1 VGDNGEPRFLRSN
14 VIFEPLVD
22 RFYAWLHNVAPVQAA
37 MNMAFVQ
44 IPMLEAYLQSPQD
57 HISASANPDF
67 RGGYFVAIEEH
78 RSSEVGLLVDS
89 IKRDRSTMLAFAAA
103 IADGEELLR
112 REATGFDLSPLYP
125 KLPTA
130 LHGLVELVYD
140 TNNHASLRFLESL
153 VYGSGVFDPGRQS
166 VQLTL
171 DHGAERPFVLSTP
184 RLPSPD
190 ALDLPT
196 VFGHPG
202 LERLASS
209 RIRPA
214 SLARLREALELD
226 DFQAAQLDRLLDTGP
241 SHAPDRHIE
250 AGARIRYFGHACLV
264 LQTPQAAIVTD
275 PFISTYNQLGD
286 RYTLDD
292 LPDHIDAV
300 VITHGHQDHLVLET
314 LMQLR
319 GRVDTVVV
327 PRSSRGN
334 LCDPSIAR
342 FLAQLGM
349 PVTEVDDFDEVP
361 VPGGKIIATP
371 FLGEHCDLDI
381 RGKSTYWIEL
391 AGKSVFVGA
400 DSSGIDPVLYRNIRS
415 HLGRANLAFLGME
428 CDGAPLNWLYKGL
441 LTKPVSTQMSR
452 TRKLSGSNAAQAAD
466 IVSELGAEE
475 AYVYAMG
482 EERWVGHVMA
492 TTYKEDTYQM
502 KQIDEFLG
510 WCADRGLT
518 AEHLFNRREWHW

>member
-1 VGDNGEPRFLRSN
+1 V
-14 VIFEPLVD
+14 
-22 RFYAWLHNVAPVQAA
+22 
-37 MNMAFVQ
+37 
-44 IPMLEAYLQSPQD
+44 
-57 HISASANPDF
+57 
-67 RGGYFVAIEEH
+67 
-78 RSSEVGLLVDS
+78 
-89 IKRDRSTMLAFAAA
+89 
-103 IADGEELLR
+103 
-112 REATGFDLSPLYP
+112 
-125 KLPTA
+125 
-130 LHGLVELVYD
+130 
-140 TNNHASLRFLESL
+140 
-153 VYGSGVFDPGRQS
+153 
-166 VQLTL
+166 
-171 DHGAERPFVLSTP
+171 
-184 RLPSPD
+184 
-190 ALDLPT
+190 
-196 VFGHPG
+196 
-202 LERLASS
+202 
-209 RIRPA
+209 
-214 SLARLREALELD
+214 
-226 DFQAAQLDRLLDTGP
+226 
-241 SHAPDRHIE
+241 
-250 AGARIRYFGHACLV
+250 
-264 LQTPQAAIVTD
+264 
-275 PFISTYNQLGD
+275 LGD

-349 PVTEVDDFDEVP
+349 PVTEVDDFDDVP